1 MRRSNREG
9 SVLSSILGTR
19 IRQRRREL
27 GTTQAELAK
36 KVGISPSYLNLI
48 EWNKRRIAGPL
59 LGKIA
64 GALDISLSELDDVA
78 ERRLSITLGE
88 IAHLPALSGLG
99 TEEERIN
106 ELIGRFPGWARG
118 IAALARSEREATERA
133 YILSDRLSNDPFL
146 SENVHRMLS
155 RIAAIRSVS
164 EIINDYSDIPD
175 DRREQFDRIIF
186 EESRALSDVAE
197 ALAVYLDKAEEG
209 EKVFTPVD
217 EVEALFQSRSNHFE
231 EIEHESAALG
241 AKIGGQGL
249 GIRRQAAFEAASAEL
264 ADTIDG
270 IIRNQPQITTAAGE
284 RRARAQLIEYAVAAI
299 LLPIETFKAAS
310 AAMKYDIEAL
320 SAEFACDT
328 DIVCQRL
335 TALPDDGA
343 TPAFGYFR
351 ANAAGTIIRMHR
363 LERLPVPRYAVACP
377 LWVLFRAQQS
387 PDMLFRQRAIFP
399 SGARFVFIA
408 KAISQ
413 SKIEYGTPRHYVT
426 DMVAVSEDDAFET
439 VYAPDDD
446 TRLEEVGPSC
456 RLCPR
461 EQCRHRVND
470 PLTDN

>member
-1 MRRSNREG
+1 M
-9 SVLSSILGTR
+9 LSSILGTR

-88 IAHLPALSGLG
+88 IAHLPALAGLG
-99 TEEERIN
+99 AEEERIN

-133 YILSDRLSNDPFL
+133 YMLSDRLSNDPFL

-186 EESRALSDVAE
+186 DESRALSDVAE

-217 EVEALFQSRSNHFE
+217 EVEALFESRANHFE
-231 EIEHESAALG
+231 EIERASAALG
-241 AKIGGQGL
+241 ADLGGHGL
-249 GIRRQAAFEAASAEL
+249 GMRRQAAFDTAGAEL
-264 ADTIDG
+264 GDTIDG
-270 IIRNQPQITTAAGE
+270 IIRNQPQIETAAGE
-284 RRARAQLIEYAVAAI
+284 RRARALLTEYAVAAI
-299 LLPIETFKAAS
+299 LLPMQSFKTAAKTL
-310 AAMKYDIEAL
+310 KYDIEAL

-335 TALPDDGA
+335 TALPDDA
-343 TPAFGYFR
+343 PAFGYFR

-399 SGARFVFIA
+399 SGARFVFVA

-413 SKIEYGTPRHYVT
+413 SKIEYGRPRHFVT
-426 DMVAVSEDDAFET
+426 DMIAINEEDSFET

-461 EQCRHRVND
+461 EQCGHRVND

>member
-1 MRRSNREG
+1 M
-9 SVLSSILGTR
+9 LSSILGTR

-99 TEEERIN
+99 AEEERIN

-164 EIINDYSDIPD
+164 EIINDYADIPD
-175 DRREQFDRIIF
+175 DRRDQFDRIIF

-217 EVEALFQSRSNHFE
+217 EVESLFQSRSNHFE
-231 EIEHESAALG
+231 EIERESAALG
-241 AKIGGQGL
+241 AKLGGQGL
-249 GIRRQAAFEAASAEL
+249 G
-264 ADTIDG
+264 
-270 IIRNQPQITTAAGE
+270 
-284 RRARAQLIEYAVAAI
+284 
-299 LLPIETFKAAS
+299 
-310 AAMKYDIEAL
+310 M
-320 SAEFACDT
+320 
-328 DIVCQRL
+328 
-335 TALPDDGA
+335 
-343 TPAFGYFR
+343 
-351 ANAAGTIIRMHR
+351 
-363 LERLPVPRYAVACP
+363 
-377 LWVLFRAQQS
+377 
-387 PDMLFRQRAIFP
+387 
-399 SGARFVFIA
+399 
-408 KAISQ
+408 
-413 SKIEYGTPRHYVT
+413 
-426 DMVAVSEDDAFET
+426 
-439 VYAPDDD
+439 
-446 TRLEEVGPSC
+446 
-456 RLCPR
+456 
-461 EQCRHRVND
+461 
-470 PLTDN
+470 